1 MPEWKITNWAQGFAA
16 AAALVV
22 LPGCASAPQKTAT
35 GNAMVDGPS
44 AIEKGPARDRILWQ
58 YRTAAAALRQGRFD
72 LARQH
77 LEDAHLRLQGV
88 FGPDS
93 EARKARGYF
102 HAESRKTFIGEP
114 YERSMAYIY
123 LGLLYWMGGE
133 ADNARACFRSA
144 EFEDSDPENHTYAG
158 DWVLADYLDGLI
170 TEKLGGD
177 GSDALK
183 RAQAATKNVLSPA
196 YNHKANLHCFVE
208 FGPGPNKSATGR
220 YGEELRFIVPESPV
234 ATAEI
239 QSDDLEALLT
249 PLDDVGFQAQTR
261 GGRVMDHVLANKAVF
276 KSGTDIAGDVAL
288 AGGLGTVLLSNNGTG
303 REIGAGI
310 ALAGLIAKGISAAT
324 KPEADVRAWD
334 NLPRYL
340 CFASF
345 ELGSGPHTI
354 TIKFR
359 NGSGVELPGLT
370 KRFTVNIP
378 NNKETV
384 VFVSDQSVT
393 PQNI

>member
-1 MPEWKITNWAQGFAA
+1 MREWNLTNRARGFAA
-16 AAALVV
+16 AAALLV
-22 LPGCASAPQKTAT
+22 LTGCASAPQKTEKSNAT
-35 GNAMVDGPS
+35 VEGAN
-44 AIEKGPARDRILWQ
+44 AIEQGPPRDRILWE
-58 YRTAAAALRQGRFD
+58 YRTAVAEMRHGKFD

-77 LEDAHLRLQGV
+77 LEDAHLRLVGV

-102 HAESRKTFIGEP
+102 HAESKKTFIGEP

-123 LGLLYWMGGE
+123 LGLLYWMRGE
-133 ADNARACFRSA
+133 PDNARACFRSA
-144 EFEDSDPENHTYAG
+144 EFEDSDAENHTYAG

-183 RAQAATKNVLSPA
+183 RAQAATKKVLLPA

-208 FGPGPNKSATGR
+208 FGPGPNKYATGR
-220 YGEELRFIVPESPV
+220 YGEELRFAVPESPV

-239 QSDDLEALLT
+239 RSDDLQAMLT

-261 GGRVMDHVLANKAVF
+261 GGRAMDHILANKAVF

-288 AGGLGTVLLSNNGTG
+288 AGGVGTVLLSNNGTG

-345 ELGSGPHTI
+345 ELSSGPHTI
-354 TIKFR
+354 TIIFR

-370 KRFTVNIP
+370 KRFTVNISS
-378 NNKETV
+378 NKNTV
-384 VFVSDQSVT
+384 LFISDQSVT